1 MKVSSICQAIDE
13 QAAERKRRLGMPR
26 DVLPQLP
33 SVRNFATVVTG
44 VRRSG
49 KSTLLDQW
57 TSENGGNVVSVHFDD
72 LRLASFSSNDFLL
85 LYEIAKER
93 KVDTLVLDEVQ
104 DIVGWEKFVVGCLD
118 RKLRVMVTGSNAKL
132 LSREFGT
139 KLTGRHLNIELFP
152 FSYPEFLRFTKK
164 RASKS
169 SIDEYLSIGGFPA
182 YVESRQRM
190 VLSELFNDILYRD
203 IVVRYSL
210 KDAAPIKGLATFL
223 LAHVGCRISPSRIKD
238 SVHVASASTILEYFN
253 YLEET
258 YLVQRI
264 PRFAASQKASMS
276 APKKV
281 YACDTGLVSAI
292 ESIDEAN
299 LGHKLENLV
308 YLKLRNPDDSMFYF
322 VNDAD
327 GTECD
332 FVIERRDGTFG
343 AVQVCWELSRDNEER
358 EINGALRAMERF
370 GLKEAVL
377 VTRDQS
383 DLISEGGRIIRV
395 VPAWKWLCGNS
406 GEIAG
411 PGPKKCV
418 KKSSLFGRSSR
429 LSSKW

>member
-223 LAHVGCRISPSRIKD
+223 LGHVGCRISPSRIKD

-308 YLKLRNPDDSMFYF
+308 YLKLSNPDDSMFYF

-406 GEIAG
+406 GDR
-411 PGPKKCV
+411 P
-418 KKSSLFGRSSR
+418 L
-429 LSSKW
+429 

>member
-223 LAHVGCRISPSRIKD
+223 LGHVGCRISPSRIKD

-332 FVIERRDGTFG
+332 FVTERRDGTFG

-406 GEIAG
+406 GDR
-411 PGPKKCV
+411 P
-418 KKSSLFGRSSR
+418 L
-429 LSSKW
+429 

>member
-33 SVRNFATVVTG
+33 SVRDFATVVTG

-210 KDAAPIKGLATFL
+210 KDAAPIRGLATFL

-308 YLKLRNPDDSMFYF
+308 YLKLRNPDDTIFYF

-332 FVIERRDGTFG
+332 FLIERRDGTFG

-395 VPAWKWLCGNS
+395 VPAWKWLCEN
-406 GEIAG
+406 
-411 PGPKKCV
+411 
-418 KKSSLFGRSSR
+418 
-429 LSSKW
+429 

>member
-139 KLTGRHLNIELFP
+139 KLTGRHLNVELFP

-223 LAHVGCRISPSRIKD
+223 LGHVGCRISPSRIKD

-258 YLVQRI
+258 YLIQRI

-292 ESIDEAN
+292 ESVDESN

-395 VPAWKWLCGNS
+395 VPAWKWLCGNV
-406 GEIAG
+406 EA
-411 PGPKKCV
+411 
-418 KKSSLFGRSSR
+418 
-429 LSSKW
+429 

>member
-164 RASKS
+164 RASKL
-169 SIDEYLSIGGFPA
+169 SIDEYMSIGGFPA

-223 LAHVGCRISPSRIKD
+223 LGHVGCRISPSRIKD

-406 GEIAG
+406 GDR
-411 PGPKKCV
+411 P
-418 KKSSLFGRSSR
+418 L
-429 LSSKW
+429 

>member
-13 QAAERKRRLGMPR
+13 QAAERRRRLGMPR

-223 LAHVGCRISPSRIKD
+223 LGHVGCRISPSRIKD

-406 GEIAG
+406 GDR
-411 PGPKKCV
+411 P
-418 KKSSLFGRSSR
+418 L
-429 LSSKW
+429 

>member
-13 QAAERKRRLGMPR
+13 QAVERKRRLGMTR

-33 SVRNFATVVTG
+33 AVRNFATVVTG

-57 TSENGGNVVSVHFDD
+57 TSKSGGNVVSVHFDD
-72 LRLASFSSNDFLL
+72 LRLASFSADDFLL

-93 KVDTLVLDEVQ
+93 KADTLVLDEVQ
-104 DIVGWEKFVVGCLD
+104 DILGWEKFVVGCLD

-223 LAHVGCRISPSRIKD
+223 LGHVGCRISPSRIKD

-258 YLVQRI
+258 YLIQRI

-292 ESIDEAN
+292 ESVDEAN

-332 FVIERRDGTFG
+332 FVVERRDGSFS
-343 AVQVCWELSRDNEER
+343 AVQVCWELSHDNEDR

-383 DLISEGGRIIRV
+383 DLIREGGRMIRV
-395 VPAWKWLCGNS
+395 VPAWKWLCES
-406 GEIAG
+406 G
-411 PGPKKCV
+411 C
-418 KKSSLFGRSSR
+418 FGRAV
-429 LSSKW
+429 K

>member
-152 FSYPEFLRFTKK
+152 FSYSEFLRFTKK
-164 RASKS
+164 RASKL

-223 LAHVGCRISPSRIKD
+223 LGHVGCRISPSRIKD

-406 GEIAG
+406 GDR
-411 PGPKKCV
+411 P
-418 KKSSLFGRSSR
+418 L
-429 LSSKW
+429 

>member
-93 KVDTLVLDEVQ
+93 KVGTLVLDEVQ

-223 LAHVGCRISPSRIKD
+223 LGHVGCRISPSRIKD
-238 SVHVASASTILEYFN
+238 SIHVASASTILEYFN

-370 GLKEAVL
+370 GIKEAVL

-406 GEIAG
+406 GDR
-411 PGPKKCV
+411 P
-418 KKSSLFGRSSR
+418 L
-429 LSSKW
+429 

>member
-57 TSENGGNVVSVHFDD
+57 TSESGGNVVSVHFDD
-72 LRLASFSSNDFLL
+72 LRLSSFSSNDFLL

-190 VLSELFNDILYRD
+190 VLSELFNDILCRD

-223 LAHVGCRISPSRIKD
+223 LGHVGCRISPSRIKD

-332 FVIERRDGTFG
+332 FVVERRDGTFG

-370 GLKEAVL
+370 GLKEAEL

-406 GEIAG
+406 GDR
-411 PGPKKCV
+411 P
-418 KKSSLFGRSSR
+418 L
-429 LSSKW
+429 

>member
-223 LAHVGCRISPSRIKD
+223 LGHVGCRISPSRIKD

-299 LGHKLENLV
+299 FGHKLENLV

-395 VPAWKWLCGNS
+395 VPAWKWLCGNV
-406 GEIAG
+406 EA
-411 PGPKKCV
+411 
-418 KKSSLFGRSSR
+418 
-429 LSSKW
+429 

>member
-33 SVRNFATVVTG
+33 SVRDFATVVTG

-210 KDAAPIKGLATFL
+210 KDAAPIRGLATFL

-308 YLKLRNPDDSMFYF
+308 YLKLRNPDDSIFYF

-395 VPAWKWLCGNS
+395 VPAWKWLCGN
-406 GEIAG
+406 
-411 PGPKKCV
+411 
-418 KKSSLFGRSSR
+418 
-429 LSSKW
+429 

>member
-308 YLKLRNPDDSMFYF
+308 YLKLRNPDDSIFYF

-406 GEIAG
+406 GDR
-411 PGPKKCV
+411 P
-418 KKSSLFGRSSR
+418 L
-429 LSSKW
+429 

>member
-85 LYEIAKER
+85 FYEIAKER

-223 LAHVGCRISPSRIKD
+223 LGHVGCRISPSRIKD

-395 VPAWKWLCGNS
+395 VPAWKWLCGNV
-406 GEIAG
+406 EA
-411 PGPKKCV
+411 
-418 KKSSLFGRSSR
+418 
-429 LSSKW
+429 

>member
-164 RASKS
+164 CASKS

-223 LAHVGCRISPSRIKD
+223 LGHVGCRISPSRIKD
-238 SVHVASASTILEYFN
+238 LVHVASASTILEYFN

-395 VPAWKWLCGNS
+395 VPAWKWLCGNV
-406 GEIAG
+406 EA
-411 PGPKKCV
+411 
-418 KKSSLFGRSSR
+418 
-429 LSSKW
+429 

>member
-33 SVRNFATVVTG
+33 SVRDFATVVTG

-223 LAHVGCRISPSRIKD
+223 RAHVGCRISPSRIKD

-308 YLKLRNPDDSMFYF
+308 YLKLRNPDDSIFYF

-395 VPAWKWLCGNS
+395 VPAWKWLCEN
-406 GEIAG
+406 
-411 PGPKKCV
+411 
-418 KKSSLFGRSSR
+418 
-429 LSSKW
+429 

>member
-13 QAAERKRRLGMPR
+13 QASERKRRLGMPR

-223 LAHVGCRISPSRIKD
+223 LGHVGCRISPSRIKD

-395 VPAWKWLCGNS
+395 VPAWKWLCGNV
-406 GEIAG
+406 EA
-411 PGPKKCV
+411 
-418 KKSSLFGRSSR
+418 
-429 LSSKW
+429 

>member
-223 LAHVGCRISPSRIKD
+223 LGHVGCRISPSRIKD

-383 DLISEGGRIIRV
+383 DLISEGGRIIRA

-406 GEIAG
+406 GDR
-411 PGPKKCV
+411 P
-418 KKSSLFGRSSR
+418 L
-429 LSSKW
+429 

>member
-33 SVRNFATVVTG
+33 SVRNFTTVVTG

-223 LAHVGCRISPSRIKD
+223 LGHVGCRISPSRIKD

-308 YLKLRNPDDSMFYF
+308 YLKLRNPDDSIFYF

-327 GTECD
+327 GIECD

-383 DLISEGGRIIRV
+383 DLIGKGCRMIRV
-395 VPAWKWLCGNS
+395 VPAWKWLCES
-406 GEIAG
+406 G
-411 PGPKKCV
+411 
-418 KKSSLFGRSSR
+418 SFG
-429 LSSKW
+429 L

>member
-1 MKVSSICQAIDE
+1 MKVSGICQAIDE

-93 KVDTLVLDEVQ
+93 KVHTLVLDEVQ

-308 YLKLRNPDDSMFYF
+308 YLKLRNPDDSIFYF

-406 GEIAG
+406 GDR
-411 PGPKKCV
+411 P
-418 KKSSLFGRSSR
+418 L
-429 LSSKW
+429 

>member
-1 MKVSSICQAIDE
+1 MTILIRTD
-13 QAAERKRRLGMPR
+13 L
-26 DVLPQLP
+26 
-33 SVRNFATVVTG
+33 
-44 VRRSG
+44 
-49 KSTLLDQW
+49 
-57 TSENGGNVVSVHFDD
+57 HFDD
-72 LRLASFSSNDFLL
+72 LRLAAFAPDDFLL

-93 KVDTLVLDEVQ
+93 KADTLVLDEVQ
-104 DIVGWEKFVVGCLD
+104 DIAGWEKFVVGCLD
-118 RKLRVMVTGSNAKL
+118 RKLRVMVTGSNAKM

-210 KDAAPIKGLATFL
+210 RDAAPIKGLATFL
-223 LAHVGCRISPSRIKD
+223 LGHVGCRISPSRIKD
-238 SVHVASASTILEYFN
+238 AVHVASASTILEYFN

-264 PRFAASQKASMS
+264 SRFAASQKASLS

-292 ESIDEAN
+292 ESVDESN
-299 LGHKLENLV
+299 FGHKLENLV
-308 YLKLRNPDDSMFYF
+308 YLKLRNPDDSIFYF

-332 FVIERRDGTFG
+332 FVVERRDGSFS

-358 EINGALRAMERF
+358 ETIGAVHAMERF

-383 DLISEGGRIIRV
+383 DLISEGGRKIRV
-395 VPAWKWLCGNS
+395 VPAWKWLC
-406 GEIAG
+406 ED
-411 PGPKKCV
+411 
-418 KKSSLFGRSSR
+418 
-429 LSSKW
+429 

>member
-223 LAHVGCRISPSRIKD
+223 LGHVGCRISPSRIKD

-258 YLVQRI
+258 YLIQRI

-406 GEIAG
+406 GDR
-411 PGPKKCV
+411 P
-418 KKSSLFGRSSR
+418 L
-429 LSSKW
+429 

>member
-85 LYEIAKER
+85 LYEIAKKR
-93 KVDTLVLDEVQ
+93 KADTLVLDEVQ
-104 DIVGWEKFVVGCLD
+104 DILGWEKFVVGCLD

-223 LAHVGCRISPSRIKD
+223 LGHVGCRISPSRIKD

-258 YLVQRI
+258 YLIQRI

-406 GEIAG
+406 GDR
-411 PGPKKCV
+411 P
-418 KKSSLFGRSSR
+418 L
-429 LSSKW
+429 

>member
-13 QAAERKRRLGMPR
+13 QAVERKRRLGMTR

-33 SVRNFATVVTG
+33 AVRNFATVVTG

-72 LRLASFSSNDFLL
+72 LRLASFSAGDFLL

-93 KVDTLVLDEVQ
+93 RADTLVLDEVQ
-104 DIVGWEKFVVGCLD
+104 DILGWEKFVVGCLD

-223 LAHVGCRISPSRIKD
+223 LGHVGCRISPSRIKD

-395 VPAWKWLCGNS
+395 VPAWKWLCGNV
-406 GEIAG
+406 EA
-411 PGPKKCV
+411 
-418 KKSSLFGRSSR
+418 
-429 LSSKW
+429 

>member
-13 QAAERKRRLGMPR
+13 QAVERKRRLGMTR

-33 SVRNFATVVTG
+33 AVRNFATVVTG

-57 TSENGGNVVSVHFDD
+57 TSKNGGNVVSVHFDD
-72 LRLASFSSNDFLL
+72 LRLASFSPDDFLL

-93 KVDTLVLDEVQ
+93 KADTLVLDEVQ

-223 LAHVGCRISPSRIKD
+223 LGHVGCRISPSRIKD

-264 PRFAASQKASMS
+264 PRFAASQKASLS

-406 GEIAG
+406 GDR
-411 PGPKKCV
+411 P
-418 KKSSLFGRSSR
+418 L
-429 LSSKW
+429 

>member
-223 LAHVGCRISPSRIKD
+223 LGHVGCRISPSRIKD

-383 DLISEGGRIIRV
+383 DMISEGGRIIRV

-406 GEIAG
+406 GDR
-411 PGPKKCV
+411 P
-418 KKSSLFGRSSR
+418 L
-429 LSSKW
+429 

>member
-411 PGPKKCV
+411 PGPEKT
-418 KKSSLFGRSSR
+418 SF
-429 LSSKW
+429 

>member
-1 MKVSSICQAIDE
+1 MQVSSICQAIDE

-57 TSENGGNVVSVHFDD
+57 TSKRGGNVVSVHFDD

-223 LAHVGCRISPSRIKD
+223 LGHVGCRISPSRIKD

-264 PRFAASQKASMS
+264 PRFAASQKASLS

-406 GEIAG
+406 GDR
-411 PGPKKCV
+411 P
-418 KKSSLFGRSSR
+418 L
-429 LSSKW
+429 

>member
-169 SIDEYLSIGGFPA
+169 SIDDYLSIGGFPA

-223 LAHVGCRISPSRIKD
+223 LGHVGCRISPSRIKD

-395 VPAWKWLCGNS
+395 VPAWKWLCGNV
-406 GEIAG
+406 EA
-411 PGPKKCV
+411 
-418 KKSSLFGRSSR
+418 
-429 LSSKW
+429 

>member
-223 LAHVGCRISPSRIKD
+223 LGHVGCRISPSRIKD

-406 GEIAG
+406 GDR
-411 PGPKKCV
+411 P
-418 KKSSLFGRSSR
+418 L
-429 LSSKW
+429 

>member
-223 LAHVGCRISPSRIKD
+223 LGHVGCRISPSRIKD

-370 GLKEAVL
+370 GLKDAVL

-406 GEIAG
+406 GDR
-411 PGPKKCV
+411 P
-418 KKSSLFGRSSR
+418 L
-429 LSSKW
+429 

>member
-308 YLKLRNPDDSMFYF
+308 YLKLRNPDDLIFYF

-406 GEIAG
+406 GDR
-411 PGPKKCV
+411 P
-418 KKSSLFGRSSR
+418 L
-429 LSSKW
+429 